1 MKTID
6 EIQTEFVTAFNEIDD
21 WMMQYEFLLQVG
33 AELEPYPDKWRD
45 DTHLIQGFTVRSRME
60 DCIYGVIQRH

>member
-21 WMMQYEFLLQVG
+21 WMMQYEFLRRWAQNWSPIRING
-33 AELEPYPDKWRD
+33 GM
-45 DTHLIQGFTVRSRME
+45 TI
-60 DCIYGVIQRH
+60 I

>member
-21 WMMQYEFLLQVG
+21 WMMQYEFLLQSLQLPLLCFRIRKRKILPVQRCG
-33 AELEPYPDKWRD
+33 ISR
-45 DTHLIQGFTVRSRME
+45 IQ
-60 DCIYGVIQRH
+60 I

>member
-21 WMMQYEFLLQVG
+21 WMMQYEFLLQNWSPIRING
-33 AELEPYPDKWRD
+33 GM
-45 DTHLIQGFTVRSRME
+45 TI
-60 DCIYGVIQRH
+60 I